1 MNHYYFDERKPAGR
15 LLIYLSNRAKLSEQF
30 LETIFPML
38 EDSKLK
44 SNFECPKENG
54 ISKTAI
60 WIDEGFGCCYELV
73 ADENGVRSPVIVGI
87 YPAGTIM
94 LDEHGFFN
102 GAVSNLNY
110 VVKKRSVFIP
120 FSTVDFQELATKA
133 PEAATLA
140 INVVAENKR
149 YEQDRSGLLRMDKWE
164 RRDAMIDFF
173 GRKIEGVFNFKELA
187 SYLDMTEQY
196 YSKLKNESLKRKG

>member
-1 MNHYYFDERKPAGR
+1 MNHHYFDEGKPAGR
-15 LLIYLSNRAKLSEQF
+15 LLIYLSNRAKLSDQF
-30 LETIFPML
+30 LETIYPML
-38 EDSKLK
+38 EDSKRK
-44 SNFECPKENG
+44 SNFECPKEEG
-54 ISKTAI
+54 VSKTAI

-102 GAVSNLNY
+102 GAVSNLHY

-120 FSTVDFQELATKA
+120 FSTVDFQELAMKA

-149 YEQDRSGLLRMDKWE
+149 YEQERSWLLRMDKWE
-164 RRDAMIDFF
+164 RRDAMIAFF
-173 GRKIEGVFNFKELA
+173 GRKIEEIFSFKELA

-196 YSKLKNESLKRKG
+196 YGKMKKESLMKKG